1 MLGSALIVF
10 REVLEAALVIGIA
23 CAATRGIPR
32 RNAWVAFGIA
42 AGIAG
47 ACVVAAFAEVIA
59 EAGAGMGQEIFNAS
73 VLLAAVAMLGWHNVW
88 MARHGRELAQQ
99 MSALGRSVQSGSKP
113 LYVLGT
119 VIGLAV
125 LREGSEVVLF
135 LYGLAAGGAGVA
147 GMLGGGAIGL
157 AGGTVLGLA
166 LYLGLLRVPTKHF
179 FTVTSWMILLLAAG
193 MASQAAAFLIQAD
206 LLPPLGAML
215 WDSSGLVAHDSL
227 FGEILRTLVGYD
239 ARPAGM
245 QLLFYL
251 TTLLSIGVAMKL
263 FGRPTVANTRT
274 ALVLLTAATFAAG
287 VVPPRAEAGPADK
300 VYRPV
305 VEFGETEI
313 ELRSGY
319 VYVKDADPANTDQ
332 PANATQAYVLDF
344 GHGVATWWF
353 TEAVLE
359 IEKEPNE
366 SLEAEEIEWE
376 NIFQLSEP
384 GQYFLDYGFFAELKV
399 PLENGH
405 PFALEVGPMFQKDLG
420 RLTNNLNLLA
430 EREFGDN
437 AVNEVELGYRLQSR
451 YRSGTAVELGAQA
464 FGEEDAHLA
473 GPAVF
478 GQARLGEREKLKW
491 DAALLAG
498 LTDDAED
505 FRLRWEIEYEF

>member
-42 AGIAG
+42 AGTAG
-47 ACVVAAFAEVIA
+47 ACVVAAFAELI
-59 EAGAGMGQEIFNAS
+59 AGAAEGMGQEIFNAS
-73 VLLAAVAMLGWHNVW
+73 VLLAAVGMLGWHNVW
-88 MARHGRELAQQ
+88 MARHGREMAQQ
-99 MSALGRSVQSGSKP
+99 MNALGQSVQSGARP
-113 LYVLGT
+113 LYALGA
-119 VIGLAV
+119 VISLAV

-135 LYGLAAGGAGVA
+135 LYGLSAGGSSGA
-147 GMLGGGAIGL
+147 GMLAGGAIGL
-157 AGGTVLGLA
+157 AGGTATGVL
-166 LYLGLLRVPTKHF
+166 LYFGLLRVPTRHF

-193 MASQAAAFLIQAD
+193 MASQAAGYLIQAD
-206 LLPPLGAML
+206 YLPPLGATL
-215 WDSSGLVAHDSL
+215 WDSSRLISHESL
-227 FGEILRTLVGYD
+227 LGEILRTLVGYD

-251 TTLLSIGVAMKL
+251 TTLLTIGVAMKL
-263 FGRPTVANTRT
+263 FGRPAVATRVAAVFLAAVT
-274 ALVLLTAATFAAG
+274 AGAMLA
-287 VVPPRAEAGPADK
+287 PSRAEAGPAAK

-313 ELRSGY
+313 ELRGGY
-319 VYVKDADPANTDQ
+319 IKDDGPANTE
-332 PANATQAYVLDF
+332 QAYVLDV

-359 IEKEPNE
+359 LEKLPNE
-366 SLEAEEIEWE
+366 SFELEELEWE

-384 GQYFLDYGFFAELKV
+384 GQYFLDYGFFAELKI
-399 PLENGH
+399 PLESGH
-405 PFALEVGPMFQKDLG
+405 PWALEVGPMFQKEVG
-420 RLTNNLNLLA
+420 RLVNNLNVLV

-437 AVNEVELGYRLQSR
+437 AEDEFEVGYRAQTR
-451 YRSGTAVELGAQA
+451 YRTGSAVELGAQA
-464 FGEEDAHLA
+464 FGEEDAHLL
-473 GPAVF
+473 GPAIF
-478 GQARLGEREKLKW
+478 GGARLSERHKLKW

-505 FRLRWEIEYEF
+505 FRFRWEIEFEF